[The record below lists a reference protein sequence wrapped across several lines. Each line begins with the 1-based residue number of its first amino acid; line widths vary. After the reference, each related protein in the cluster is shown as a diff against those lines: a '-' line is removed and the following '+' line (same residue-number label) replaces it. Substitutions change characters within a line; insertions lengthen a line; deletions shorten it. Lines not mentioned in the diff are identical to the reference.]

1 MIVNLLL
8 ELKKAAALRGIID
21 DGQEMDP
28 GLVFSLVRDMPYQ
41 RASDRKPETTIA
53 EWRGT
58 CSGKHYL
65 LQKLLEEL
73 GFETK
78 IVACTSITP
87 VDPGDITPQ
96 LEPLYTAA
104 NCRFVD
110 VHNYLLLSVPGG
122 GEMIVDATWPLSA
135 EQHGM
140 TVNKEFVLGKDQ
152 HIATTPIES
161 WVVPAGADPQAFKDR
176 LLHENF
182 SLDELKFR
190 EVVIQAI
197 SESTQ

>member
-1 MIVNLLL
+1 MIMNLIL
-8 ELKKAAALRGIID
+8 ELKKGAAIRGIID
-21 DGQEMDP
+21 DSQEMDP

-65 LQKLLEEL
+65 LQKLFEEL

-87 VDPGDITPQ
+87 VDPGDISPQ
-96 LEPLYTAA
+96 VEPLYTAA
-104 NCRFVD
+104 NCQFVD

-140 TVNKEFVLGKDQ
+140 IVNKEFVLGKDQ
-152 HIATTPIES
+152 HIATTPIER
-161 WVVPAGADPQAFKDR
+161 WVVPAGADPQAFKDH
-176 LLHENF
+176 LLQEKF

>member
-1 MIVNLLL
+1 MFVDLLL
-8 ELKKAAALRGIID
+8 EIRKAALVRGIIHN
-21 DGQEMDP
+21 GQEMDP
-28 GLVFSLVRDMPYQ
+28 RLVFSLVRDMPYQ
-41 RASDRKPETTIA
+41 RASDRKPETIIS

-65 LQKLLEEL
+65 LQKLFEQL

-87 VDPGDITPQ
+87 VDPGDISPQ
-96 LEPLYTAA
+96 VEPLYTAA

-140 TVNKEFVLGKDQ
+140 IVNKEFVLGKDQ
-152 HIATTPIES
+152 HIVTTPIES
-161 WVVPAGADPQAFKDR
+161 WVVPADADPQAFKDQ
-176 LLHENF
+176 LLQEKF

-190 EVVIQAI
+190 EVIIQAI

>member
-1 MIVNLLL
+1 VDLLL
-8 ELKKAAALRGIID
+8 ELKNAALRRGIVP
-21 DGQEMDP
+21 DGQVLDP
-28 GLVFSLVRDMPYQ
+28 GLVFALVRDMPYQ
-41 RASDRKPETTIA
+41 RASDRKPETIIS

-65 LQKLLEEL
+65 LQKLFEQL

-96 LEPLYTAA
+96 VEPLYSAA

-140 TVNKEFVLGKDQ
+140 IVNKEFVLGKDQ
-152 HIATTPIES
+152 KIATTPINS
-161 WVVPAGADPQAFKDR
+161 WVVPAGVDPQTFKDQI
-176 LLHENF
+176 LQEHF
-182 SLDELKFR
+182 TPAELKFR
-190 EVVIQAI
+190 EVVIKAI